1 MTDMDDIDAR
11 PTTLVIFGATG
22 DLSRRKLLP
31 ALLRLEVLGLL
42 PECFN
47 IVGFSTRAFDSN
59 NGDEGFKD
67 YAMTALKEHYAYDF
81 DEEAAARLLKDTH
94 FIRSTFDDL
103 DGYKAV
109 LERLDDIDKSCKV
122 SCARVFYLATPPTF
136 FPVIIE
142 KLNGSQLAD
151 RRGREDELVQRI
163 IIEKPFGQDSGSS
176 DKLNQLV
183 LKYFDEE
190 EVYRIDHYLGKETV
204 QNILF
209 FRFGNSIYEPLWNQ
223 KYIDHV
229 QITVAE
235 SDSIGTRG
243 KYYEEAGALRD
254 MVQNHI
260 LQLLALVA
268 MEPPT
273 TMSSENIR
281 AKKIDLLE
289 SIRPIKVEDAGA
301 LTVRGQYGGGSVN
314 GETTAAYRKEEHVS
328 SDSTIETFVAL
339 KLFIDN
345 WRWSDV
351 PFYIRTGKR
360 LASRMTEIAVTF
372 KAPPHCLFGSEEQA
386 CPKNNVLVLK
396 IQPDEGIDFDFNIKY
411 PGSAKRIDNVTMD
424 FSYKEAYDVVLPEAY
439 ERLLLDCITG
449 DSTLFPHKRG
459 IEASWKLIDEILEGW
474 KKAPKQELPTYA
486 PGSRGPKEADLLIER
501 DCRKWRDI

>member
-1 MTDMDDIDAR
+1 MNDITAK

-47 IVGFSTRAFDSN
+47 IIGFSTRAFDSN

-67 YAMTALKEHYAYDF
+67 YALSALREHYTYDF
-81 DEEAAARLLKDTH
+81 DESAAKKLLSKTR
-94 FIRSTFDDL
+94 FIRSTFEDS
-103 DGYKAV
+103 DGYTEILK
-109 LERLDDIDKSCKV
+109 RLDDIDQECGV
-122 SCARVFYLATPPTF
+122 ACDRVFYLATPPTF
-136 FPVIIE
+136 FPVIIDM
-142 KLNGSQLAD
+142 LSHSQLAD
-151 RRGREDELVQRI
+151 RRGRGDGVLPRI
-163 IIEKPFGQDSGSS
+163 IIEKPFGQSS
-176 DKLNQLV
+176 ESSAKLNDLV
-183 LKYFDEE
+183 LNHFDEE

-223 KYIDHV
+223 KYIDHI

-235 SDSIGTRG
+235 SDGIGTRG

-260 LQLLALVA
+260 MQLLALVA

-273 TMSSENIR
+273 TMTSENIR
-281 AKKIDLLE
+281 SKKVDLIE
-289 SIRPIKVEDAGA
+289 SIRPVEIDNIDNFI
-301 LTVRGQYGGGSVN
+301 VRGRYGKGIIN
-314 GETTAAYRKEEHVS
+314 GETTVAYRDEANVS
-328 SDSTIETFVAL
+328 SDSTTETFVAL
-339 KLFIDN
+339 KVFIDN

-360 LASRMTEIAVTF
+360 LKARKTEIAVTF
-372 KAPPHCLFGSEEQA
+372 KAPPHCLFGSEEKA
-386 CPKNNVLVLK
+386 CPKDNVLVLK

-411 PGSAKRIDNVTMD
+411 PGTTQRVDNVTMD
-424 FSYKEAYDVVLPEAY
+424 FSYKEAYDVTLPEAY

-449 DSTLFPHKRG
+449 DSTLFPHKRA
-459 IEASWKLIDEILEGW
+459 IETSWKLIDEVLKGW
-474 KKAPKQELPTYA
+474 QSSSAEDVADYL
-486 PGSRGPKEADLLIER
+486 PGSAGPKEADLLIER
-501 DCRKWRDI
+501 DGRKWRDI